1 MFPVCTIDPIDPID
15 PVDPID
21 PIDPI
26 NPIDPIDPIKSDYML
41 CSGKLKLVF
50 ARGCRQLGAFRI
62 GCLGLAS

>member
-26 NPIDPIDPIKSDYML
+26 NPIDPIKSDYML
-41 CSGKLKLVF
+41 CSEKLKLVF
-50 ARGCRQLGAFRI
+50 ARGCSILWHFI
-62 GCLGLAS
+62 YLLLILI

>member
-26 NPIDPIDPIKSDYML
+26 NPIDPIKSDYML

-50 ARGCRQLGAFRI
+50 ARGCRI
-62 GCLGLAS
+62 

>member
-1 MFPVCTIDPIDPID
+1 MFPVCTIDPIDQIDPIDPVD

-26 NPIDPIDPIKSDYML
+26 NPIDPIKSDYML

-50 ARGCRQLGAFRI
+50 ARGCSNSSDIYTNL
-62 GCLGLAS
+62 